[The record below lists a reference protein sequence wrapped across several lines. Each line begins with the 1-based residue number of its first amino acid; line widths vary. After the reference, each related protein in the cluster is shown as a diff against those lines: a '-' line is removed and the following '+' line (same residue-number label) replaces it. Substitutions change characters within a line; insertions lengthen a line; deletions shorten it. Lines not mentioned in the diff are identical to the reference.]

1 MVSVSELWNT
11 WKEGFANK
19 DSSKLAE
26 LLTDDF
32 QFVGATTGRNETKQE
47 ILDWLASD
55 PNSISLDNLEVLY
68 ENDEVA
74 AVLQDADS
82 GKLGKGKVMAVYTK
96 KDGKIS
102 QAWHMVGGWRK
113 N

>member
-1 MVSVSELWNT
+1 MVAVSEVFKAWQ
-11 WKEGFANK
+11 EGLANK
-19 DSSKLAE
+19 DSSKIGEFFA
-26 LLTDDF
+26 DDF
-32 QFVGATTGRNETKQE
+32 SFITRVTTRSKQE
-47 ILDWLASD
+47 TLAWVD
-55 PNSISLDNLEVLY
+55 AGGNPTVIDNLEVLY